1 MKPKY
6 ETAFIALIKELNDII
21 KYNEQTIQEVLP
33 DQRFIEAL
41 HYQIENSAIEK
52 VIDLIEDTLKELS
65 EAVETTKQ

>member
-1 MKPKY
+1 MKQKY
-6 ETAFIALIKELNDII
+6 EIAFNALIEELSDII

-52 VIDLIEDTLKELS
+52 VIDLIEDTLKELA
-65 EAVETTKQ
+65 EEQQPKQ

>member
-6 ETAFIALIKELNDII
+6 ETAFIALIKELSDII

>member
-1 MKPKY
+1 MKLKY

>member
-52 VIDLIEDTLKELS
+52 VIDLIEDTLKELAEEQQS
-65 EAVETTKQ
+65 KQ

>member
-1 MKPKY
+1 MKQKY
-6 ETAFIALIKELNDII
+6 EIAFNALIEELSDII

-52 VIDLIEDTLKELS
+52 VINLIEDTLKELA
-65 EAVETTKQ
+65 EEQQPKQ

>member
-6 ETAFIALIKELNDII
+6 ETAFVALIKELNDII

-65 EAVETTKQ
+65 EAVETTKK

>member
-6 ETAFIALIKELNDII
+6 ETAFIALIEELNDIT

-52 VIDLIEDTLKELS
+52 VIDLIENTLKELAEEQQS
-65 EAVETTKQ
+65 KQ

>member
-6 ETAFIALIKELNDII
+6 ETAFVALIKELNDII

-52 VIDLIEDTLKELS
+52 VIDLIEDTLKDLS
-65 EAVETTKQ
+65 ENEQQTKQ